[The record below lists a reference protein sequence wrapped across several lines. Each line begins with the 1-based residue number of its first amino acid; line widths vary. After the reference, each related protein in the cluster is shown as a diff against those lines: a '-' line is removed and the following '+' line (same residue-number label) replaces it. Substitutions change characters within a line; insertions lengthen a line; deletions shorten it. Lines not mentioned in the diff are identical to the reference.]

1 MGVEDLDR
9 DIRGTVMDGAGSGSK
24 TAPIFSETQRL
35 RAWFVYVPP
44 LVVTGYV
51 WYMFVNQVVKGI
63 PQGSH
68 PIPNWLAWVFALVFG
83 FGFPAF
89 LAVLRLLT
97 EVGDGELRI
106 RLIPFRA
113 RVIPLKDIES
123 AEVRWYSAMR
133 EFGGWGIKVSRE
145 GARAYTATGNNG
157 VQLTLVDGRQ
167 VLVGSQKSE
176 ELEAAVR
183 TGMPKRRVEA

>member
-1 MGVEDLDR
+1 MEDLDR
-9 DIRGTVMDGAGSGSK
+9 DIRGGVMDGAGSGSK

-35 RAWFVYVPP
+35 RAWFVYVPL

-51 WYMFVNQVVKGI
+51 WYMFVNQVAKGI

-83 FGFPAF
+83 LGFPAF

-145 GARAYTATGNNG
+145 GVRAYTATGNNG

-167 VLVGSQKSE
+167 VLMGSQRSE
-176 ELEAAVR
+176 ELEAAIR
-183 TGMPKRRVEA
+183 TGMPKRRAEA